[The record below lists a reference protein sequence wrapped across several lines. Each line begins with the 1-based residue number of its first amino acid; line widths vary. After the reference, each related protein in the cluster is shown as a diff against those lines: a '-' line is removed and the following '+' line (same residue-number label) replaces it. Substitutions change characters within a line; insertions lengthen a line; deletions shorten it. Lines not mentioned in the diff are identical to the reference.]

1 MALYADVNGK
11 QFPVTRGQDV
21 GRYQVRINMIPA
33 SQYHFAKYLN
43 SIFME
48 LVKIKFCLGFII
60 KNINRRNCHIQNL
73 VHSLGLKYE
82 TSYNLKGL

>member
-33 SQYHFAKYLN
+33 GQYLSFCEILEFNFYGISEVITILPWFAALI
-43 SIFME
+43 S
-48 LVKIKFCLGFII
+48 LLKI
-60 KNINRRNCHIQNL
+60 
-73 VHSLGLKYE
+73 
-82 TSYNLKGL
+82 